1 MTEKSYYEQLLEEVK
16 THPPTDE
23 CPDPECYICGT
34 RDCPKHEPLHYHH
47 DGCPA
52 CTQEDRYGIR
62 IVVVNWG
69 CVKCEH
75 STRRLYPSFCLA
87 SDCTGSREEMKALL
101 KKWKETSEDSM
112 KNIRYDVVPYTGQDG
127 SAPPFPQAVENP
139 RNSRMK

>member
-69 CVKCEH
+69 CV
-75 STRRLYPSFCLA
+75 
-87 SDCTGSREEMKALL
+87 TGSREEMKALL